1 MTSQDKMDS
10 APDYSEEAFSDDFED
25 EEILPVFTLEGVWG
39 ERLDKVL
46 AQLMPEISRARL
58 QKLIE
63 EGSVEVNGVPASKP
77 RDRVAEG
84 DVVRL
89 LAKPHAGDQMR
100 FEPEEGIDFEV
111 VYEDDA
117 VVVVNKPAGL
127 VVHPGAGNP
136 GGTLMNGLL
145 YRYPELMSV
154 PRAGIVHRLDRDTT
168 GLMVVAKTLAA
179 QTNLV
184 RQLQERTVKRIARI
198 IRTADETFSSFIIGQ
213 CTEAVILGTLCS
225 VGMLIFDFPYA
236 VMIGSF
242 IGVTALI
249 PVVGAYLGAG
259 VGAFMILTVDPL
271 KAVLFL
277 IFIVVLQQLEGNLIY
292 PRVVGSSIGL
302 PGMWVLAAVTVGGGL
317 MGIGGMLFG
326 VPLTAT
332 LYKLFRSDVNR
343 RNEKKD
349 RWKERAPESKLPP
362 PGNGSREEGKA
373 AAGKSS
379 PERSAASDRR
389 RRTEAG
395 REMSADRRKNNGK
408 ER

>member
-184 RQLQERTVKRIARI
+184 RQLQERTVKREYWAVTIGSAAPDFVVEVPIGRDPRSRIRFKGFPGSTGVRAKPARTRV
-198 IRTADETFSSFIIGQ
+198 RTAGWASSDGIPMSWVVCRLDTGRTHQIRVHLTG
-213 CTEAVILGTLCS
+213 EDLPLLG
-225 VGMLIFDFPYA
+225 D
-236 VMIGSF
+236 
-242 IGVTALI
+242 
-249 PVVGAYLGAG
+249 
-259 VGAFMILTVDPL
+259 
-271 KAVLFL
+271 
-277 IFIVVLQQLEGNLIY
+277 QLYRG
-292 PRVVGSSIGL
+292 
-302 PGMWVLAAVTVGGGL
+302 
-317 MGIGGMLFG
+317 
-326 VPLTAT
+326 
-332 LYKLFRSDVNR
+332 
-343 RNEKKD
+343 
-349 RWKERAPESKLPP
+349 RAPGVAVKLENALDFHRQALHASRLGILHPTTGEAMQWFVPP
-362 PGNGSREEGKA
+362 PEDMAALMEELGF
-373 AAGKSS
+373 GPLDRPSS
-379 PERSAASDRR
+379 LFEEELS
-389 RRTEAG
+389 
-395 REMSADRRKNNGK
+395 
-408 ER
+408 